1 MPILLPAQPETLPLE
16 QGDVLADIQTF
27 VADYTLSE
35 PAPVLDEGLVLV
47 ISRPCNALRAKR
59 VVVAE
64 VVKRTL
70 SGLKGAET
78 LRQIKDFFATV
89 RDGDGTPDT
98 FYLGELEPGNERYF
112 AKLDSLRTVQIP
124 DDDKRR
130 QEFIKS
136 HRRFKLNP
144 EFARDLHVRLF
155 HAFARLGFDDDAW
168 WTNSDLDLVA
178 RKGAAEV
185 AALQAHVQGLEAQEA
200 VLKTSDGSKRE
211 LKQVEEQLK
220 ERRPALASAQDE
232 LEPILR
238 ELERRGLWQAGR

>member
-1 MPILLPAQPETLPLE
+1 LE

-27 VADYTLSE
+27 VADYTSSE
-35 PAPVLDEGLVLV
+35 PAPVLDEGIVLV
-47 ISRPCNALRAKR
+47 VSRPCNALRAKR

-64 VVKRTL
+64 VVKRSL

-78 LRQIKDFFATV
+78 LRQFKDFFVAV

-98 FYLGELEPGNERYF
+98 FYLGELEPGNDRYF
-112 AKLDSLRTVQIP
+112 AKLDSLRTIQIP
-124 DDDKRR
+124 DDDKGR

-155 HAFARLGFDDDAW
+155 KAFASLGFDDDAW

-178 RKGAAEV
+178 RKGEAEV
-185 AALQAHVQGLEAQEA
+185 AALRAVVQGLEAQQD
-200 VLKTSDGSKRE
+200 VLKTSDGSKKE
-211 LKQVEEQLK
+211 LKQLEEQLK
-220 ERRPALASAQDE
+220 EKRPALASTQDE
-232 LEPILR
+232 LKPILR
-238 ELERRGLWQAGR
+238 EMERRGLRQAGG